1 MVKDMCCRASWIAL
15 SPRISILQ
23 EKADKAIRIVHGR
36 SWGGFRVKAKLALLG
51 PDNIRKKFKQGGQT
65 T

>member
-1 MVKDMCCRASWIAL
+1 M
-15 SPRISILQ
+15 Q

-36 SWGGFRVKAKLALLG
+36 SWGGFRVKAQLALLR

-65 T
+65 TQGNAVEFGCPEALTR